1 MSFLGY
7 EGGDMKNTLIFLFT
21 IVGLTVTL
29 GAEKTYRLENL
40 IDMLKSNNLLFKIH
54 EIEKNLTKQEYK
66 INQLLPNPEIEFFR
80 GKGEVFEAQE
90 YRLVWGVH
98 FKFEIPNPLYRYLF
112 LKSEKQSISKAR
124 IIAEIKNRSLI
135 KKFKNHFFRY
145 QYFITIDLFLIEKQ
159 KILEE
164 INKITKMKVSIGEA
178 REIDYLRSSVE
189 LQKNKTAGFKIRK
202 RIAYEKTKINEFLNY
217 VLPDNFKIIKD
228 FDITPL
234 PHIEKT
240 IEDLIKNG
248 PFVELKGSEV
258 EQKKLKVRANRFS
271 IIESFEIFIEKDK
284 EVDADV
290 WRWGVGIAIP
300 IFNTKYLSVQKAKM
314 EQEKAQKELEHIRKH
329 LFADVQRMIA
339 EIRISEKEIETFR
352 GAVLK
357 EGSENL
363 ELSRKMYLSGEVP
376 LVVFLDSQNSFFEIE
391 KRYYEAITEWK
402 ILKSELEELLGV
414 EL

>member
-1 MSFLGY
+1 
-7 EGGDMKNTLIFLFT
+7 MKNTLIFLFT
-21 IVGLTVTL
+21 IIGLTVTL

-40 IDMLKSNNLLFKIH
+40 VEILKSNNLLFKIH

-66 INQLLPNPEIEFFR
+66 INRLLPNPEIEFSR
-80 GKGEVFEAQE
+80 GQGEVFETQE
-90 YRLVWGVH
+90 SQLVWGVH

-135 KKFKNHFFRY
+135 RKFKNHFFRY

-164 INKITKMKVSIGEA
+164 INKITKMKVSIGET

-217 VLPDNFKIIKD
+217 VLPDDFKIIKD

-234 PHIEKT
+234 PRIEKT
-240 IEDLIKNG
+240 IEGLIKKG
-248 PFVELKGSEV
+248 PFVELRGSEV

-271 IIESFEIFIEKDK
+271 IIESFEIFTEKGK

-314 EQEKAQKELEHIRKH
+314 EQEKAQKELEHTRKH
-329 LFADVQRMIA
+329 LFADVQGVIA

-363 ELSRKMYLSGEVP
+363 ELSKKMYLSGEVP
-376 LVVFLDSQNSFFEIE
+376 LVVFLDSQNSFFEIK
-391 KRYYEAITEWK
+391 KRYYEVITEWK

>member
-1 MSFLGY
+1 
-7 EGGDMKNTLIFLFT
+7 
-21 IVGLTVTL
+21 
-29 GAEKTYRLENL
+29 
-40 IDMLKSNNLLFKIH
+40 
-54 EIEKNLTKQEYK
+54 
-66 INQLLPNPEIEFFR
+66 
-80 GKGEVFEAQE
+80 
-90 YRLVWGVH
+90 
-98 FKFEIPNPLYRYLF
+98 
-112 LKSEKQSISKAR
+112 
-124 IIAEIKNRSLI
+124 
-135 KKFKNHFFRY
+135 
-145 QYFITIDLFLIEKQ
+145 
-159 KILEE
+159 
-164 INKITKMKVSIGEA
+164 MKVSIGEA

-217 VLPDNFKIIKD
+217 VLPDDFKIIKD

-240 IEDLIKNG
+240 IEGLIKKG
-248 PFVELKGSEV
+248 PVVELKGSEV
-258 EQKKLKVRANRFS
+258 EQKKLEVRANRFS
-271 IIESFEIFIEKDK
+271 IIESFEIFTEKGK

-314 EQEKAQKELEHIRKH
+314 EQEKAQKELEHTRKH
-329 LFADVQRMIA
+329 LFADVQGVIA

-363 ELSRKMYLSGEVP
+363 ELSKKMYLSGEVP
-376 LVVFLDSQNSFFEIE
+376 LVVFLDSQNSFFEIK
-391 KRYYEAITEWK
+391 KRYYEVITEWK